1 MKNLSILVPA
11 YNVENYI
18 EECIDSLLDLDT
30 NYEII
35 IINDG
40 STDNTKQILQKY
52 KKIKYIK
59 IINQEN
65 MGIAHTRN
73 NLLKNATGKYIFF
86 IDSDDYINKEKFN
99 ELLKK
104 VNNQDLIL
112 FNYNIFNNNNKK
124 VKKNIFNENFINIK
138 KNKDFFFK
146 LISKRNDLY
155 LWTFLIKRELITK
168 SNINFL
174 PYLFEDLQFLIN
186 VIYYSKTIEFINLDI
201 VNYRINRE
209 NQVTKVH
216 SYENIS
222 HRIIMSDL
230 TIKQVKKYNLSNKLK
245 ILLFKRIA
253 NIYYS
258 AIPLVNDKTKEE
270 QELLKDLI
278 DNYNYI
284 LKYSSK
290 KTLILK
296 ILMKINKKFTY
307 ISSNTFLKL
316 FKLY

>member
-52 KKIKYIK
+52 KKYNYIK
-59 IINQEN
+59 IINQKN

-99 ELLKK
+99 ELLKQ

-124 VKKNIFNENFINIK
+124 VKKNIFNEDFINIK
-138 KNKDFFFK
+138 KNKDLFFK

-258 AIPLVNDKTKEE
+258 AIPLINDKTKEE
-270 QELLKDLI
+270 QELLKNLI

-296 ILMKINKKFTY
+296 ILMKINKKLTY

>member
-168 SNINFL
+168 TNIDFL

-258 AIPLVNDKTKEE
+258 AIPLINDKTKEE
-270 QELLKDLI
+270 QELLKNLI

>member
-99 ELLKK
+99 ELLKQ

-124 VKKNIFNENFINIK
+124 VKKNIFNEDFINIK
-138 KNKDFFFK
+138 KNKDLFFK

-258 AIPLVNDKTKEE
+258 AIPLINDKTKEE

>member
-124 VKKNIFNENFINIK
+124 VKKNIFNEDFINIK

-258 AIPLVNDKTKEE
+258 AIPLINDKTKEE
-270 QELLKDLI
+270 QELLKNLI

>member
-124 VKKNIFNENFINIK
+124 VKKNIFNEDFINIK
-138 KNKDFFFK
+138 KNKD
-146 LISKRNDLY
+146 
-155 LWTFLIKRELITK
+155 
-168 SNINFL
+168 
-174 PYLFEDLQFLIN
+174 LF
-186 VIYYSKTIEFINLDI
+186 
-201 VNYRINRE
+201 
-209 NQVTKVH
+209 
-216 SYENIS
+216 
-222 HRIIMSDL
+222 
-230 TIKQVKKYNLSNKLK
+230 
-245 ILLFKRIA
+245 
-253 NIYYS
+253 
-258 AIPLVNDKTKEE
+258 
-270 QELLKDLI
+270 
-278 DNYNYI
+278 
-284 LKYSSK
+284 
-290 KTLILK
+290 
-296 ILMKINKKFTY
+296 
-307 ISSNTFLKL
+307 
-316 FKLY
+316 

>member
-258 AIPLVNDKTKEE
+258 AIPLINDKTKEE

>member
-124 VKKNIFNENFINIK
+124 VKKNIFNEDFINIK
-138 KNKDFFFK
+138 KNKDLFFK

-258 AIPLVNDKTKEE
+258 AIPLINDKTKEE

>member
-52 KKIKYIK
+52 KKYNYIK
-59 IINQEN
+59 IINQKN

-155 LWTFLIKRELITK
+155 LWTFLIK
-168 SNINFL
+168 
-174 PYLFEDLQFLIN
+174 
-186 VIYYSKTIEFINLDI
+186 
-201 VNYRINRE
+201 E
-209 NQVTKVH
+209 N
-216 SYENIS
+216 
-222 HRIIMSDL
+222 
-230 TIKQVKKYNLSNKLK
+230 
-245 ILLFKRIA
+245 
-253 NIYYS
+253 
-258 AIPLVNDKTKEE
+258 
-270 QELLKDLI
+270 
-278 DNYNYI
+278 
-284 LKYSSK
+284 
-290 KTLILK
+290 
-296 ILMKINKKFTY
+296 
-307 ISSNTFLKL
+307 
-316 FKLY
+316 

>member
-18 EECIDSLLDLDT
+18 EECIDSLLDLDI

-99 ELLKK
+99 ELLKQ

-124 VKKNIFNENFINIK
+124 VKKNIFNEDFINIK
-138 KNKDFFFK
+138 KNKDLFFK

-245 ILLFKRIA
+245 TLLFKRIA

-258 AIPLVNDKTKEE
+258 AIPLINDKTKEE

>member
-168 SNINFL
+168 TNIDFL

-258 AIPLVNDKTKEE
+258 AIPLINDKTKEE

>member
-1 MKNLSILVPA
+1 MKKLSILIPA

-18 EECIDSLLDLDT
+18 EECVNSVLDLDT

-40 STDNTKQILQKY
+40 STDNTLKILNKY
-52 KKIKYIK
+52 KKYEYIK
-59 IINQEN
+59 IINQKN
-65 MGIAHTRN
+65 MGISHTRN
-73 NLLKNATGKYIFF
+73 NLLKEAKGKYIFF
-86 IDSDDYINKEKFN
+86 LDSDDFINKEKLK

-104 VNNQDLIL
+104 LNNQDLVL
-112 FNYNIFNNNNKK
+112 FNYNIYNNLTKETNS
-124 VKKNIFNENFINIK
+124 NIFQKEFEK
-138 KNKDFFFK
+138 MSDDKEEFFK
-146 LISKRNDLY
+146 IISKRNDLY

-245 ILLFKRIA
+245 TLLFKRIA

-258 AIPLVNDKTKEE
+258 AIPLINDKTKEE

>member
-245 ILLFKRIA
+245 TLLFKRIS

-258 AIPLVNDKTKEE
+258 AIPLINDKTKEE

>member
-11 YNVENYI
+11 YNVEKYI

-99 ELLKK
+99 ELLKQ

-124 VKKNIFNENFINIK
+124 VKKNIFNEDFINIK
-138 KNKDFFFK
+138 KNKDLFFK

-258 AIPLVNDKTKEE
+258 AIPLINDKTKEE
-270 QELLKDLI
+270 QELLKNLI

>member
-52 KKIKYIK
+52 KKYNYIK

-168 SNINFL
+168 SNIDFL

-258 AIPLVNDKTKEE
+258 AIPLINDKTKEE

>member
-99 ELLKK
+99 ELLKQ

-124 VKKNIFNENFINIK
+124 VKKNIFNEDFINIK
-138 KNKDFFFK
+138 KNKDLFFK

-258 AIPLVNDKTKEE
+258 AIPLINDKTKEE
-270 QELLKDLI
+270 QELLKNLI

>member
-99 ELLKK
+99 ELLKQ
-104 VNNQDLIL
+104 VNNHDLIL

-124 VKKNIFNENFINIK
+124 VKKNIFNEDFINIK
-138 KNKDFFFK
+138 KNKDLFFK

-258 AIPLVNDKTKEE
+258 AIPLINDKTKEE

>member
-52 KKIKYIK
+52 KKYNYIK

-99 ELLKK
+99 ELLKQ

-124 VKKNIFNENFINIK
+124 VKKNIFNEDFINIK
-138 KNKDFFFK
+138 KNKDLFFK

-258 AIPLVNDKTKEE
+258 AIPLINDKTKEE

>member
-124 VKKNIFNENFINIK
+124 VKKNIFNEDFINIK
-138 KNKDFFFK
+138 KNKDLFFK

-258 AIPLVNDKTKEE
+258 AIPLINDKTKEE
-270 QELLKDLI
+270 QELLKNLI

>member
-99 ELLKK
+99 ELLKQ

-124 VKKNIFNENFINIK
+124 VKKNIFNEDFINIK
-138 KNKDFFFK
+138 KNKDLFFK

-258 AIPLVNDKTKEE
+258 AIPLINDKTKEE

-278 DNYNYI
+278 NNYNYI

>member
-258 AIPLVNDKTKEE
+258 AIPLINDKTKEE
-270 QELLKDLI
+270 QELLKNLI

>member
-40 STDNTKQILQKY
+40 STDNTKQILKKY

-138 KNKDFFFK
+138 KNKDLFFK

-258 AIPLVNDKTKEE
+258 AIPLINDKTKEE

>member
-52 KKIKYIK
+52 KKYNYIK
-59 IINQEN
+59 IINQKN

-258 AIPLVNDKTKEE
+258 AIPLINDKTKEE

>member
-52 KKIKYIK
+52 KKYNYIK
-59 IINQEN
+59 IINQKN

-258 AIPLVNDKTKEE
+258 AIPLINDKTKEE
-270 QELLKDLI
+270 QELLKNLI